1 MCFSRSDVGR
11 AAARTL
17 VTHCFQSTP
26 LKQVRPLP
34 SRLKFRIRTFQRRK
48 KEWEAIEFVR
58 RLEIPFRTS
67 GFSAFR
73 GLEFRS
79 MSMMRFGLLFPQL
92 AEGET
97 RTAIILEPS
106 ARNGYLPADEY
117 GMDELYCTERR
128 CDCRRVMINVLA
140 RRARRHVATIN
151 HAFEPP
157 AQGDPVPE
165 QTFLDPLNKQSEL
178 APALLELFQNTV

>member
-1 MCFSRSDVGR
+1 
-11 AAARTL
+11 
-17 VTHCFQSTP
+17 
-26 LKQVRPLP
+26 
-34 SRLKFRIRTFQRRK
+34 
-48 KEWEAIEFVR
+48 
-58 RLEIPFRTS
+58 
-67 GFSAFR
+67 
-73 GLEFRS
+73 
-79 MSMMRFGLLFPQL
+79 MSMMRVGLLFPQL

-178 APALLELFQNTV
+178 APALLELFQNTVLADPEYRRRLVRHYHLFKRVVDDPTHPDHRLLKLGSESEVELELERSARRREGRRPLPPPPRRGRKKWG